1 MGACNNVQNVI
12 DENSHYFASN
22 SYITDIQ
29 ASINVVQAMISIL

>member
-1 MGACNNVQNVI
+1 MGACNNMQNVI

-29 ASINVVQAMISIL
+29 VSINVAQAAVEE